1 MCIRGFI
8 SSSVP
13 LKNFEKKKNILANLL
28 RRERENFAA
37 KEDCLFSI
45 LNLAM
50 KCTKRAD

>member
-8 SSSVP
+8 SFSVP
-13 LKNFEKKKNILANLL
+13 PKIFEIKKKKLANLL
-28 RRERENFAA
+28 RRDRENFAA